1 MSPGEI
7 RIRWRAARERF
18 RSSLFYVPAIYVVGT
33 ALLAWGTVKFDRT
46 YAGDLP
52 NIPLLL
58 PTTVA
63 SAREIL
69 STIASATITVAGV
82 VFSLTVIAVQLASS
96 QFSPRVLRGFL
107 RDRFSQRV
115 IGVVMATFTYC
126 LLILAATPSPRAD
139 QETVQNVS
147 VTIAVVLAVVA
158 VLAIVAFLDHSAR
171 SMQVGEIIR
180 RSSSE
185 THALIADQLRE
196 LGEGADRPYA
206 TTRPEA
212 RPDLNVTASTE
223 GWVQQIEDSTLL
235 SAIPADGVLHV
246 TVRVGSYVTPATLL
260 AEVWSAELADD
271 ETAEAVAG
279 DVRGAFHT
287 GHERTMQQDVSFGIR
302 QLVDIALRSLSTGIN
317 DPTTAI
323 EVLYRLGGLTEELLV
338 HDLPELE
345 VSDDEGRRVVRT
357 AELDHDQLLRYAF
370 RQIRIAAIEQPAVI
384 HKLIEVLGEL
394 HVHVRRK
401 GLEARGGQLAEEA
414 RLAIAD
420 LEAHVPLDEDI
431 EPIRRTARH
440 FDLLEDSVT

>member
-1 MSPGEI
+1 MNQGEL

-18 RSSLFYVPAIYVVGT
+18 RSSLFYVPAVYVAGT
-33 ALLAWGTVKFDRT
+33 TLLAWGTVRFDRT
-46 YAGDLP
+46 YAGELP

-58 PTTVA
+58 PTTVE

-69 STIASATITVAGV
+69 STIAAATITVAGV

-126 LLILAATPSPRAD
+126 LLILAATPAPHAE

-147 VTIAVVLAVVA
+147 VTIALALAVIA

-171 SMQVGEIIR
+171 SMQVGEVIH

-185 THALIADQLRE
+185 THALIANQLRE
-196 LGEGADRPYA
+196 LGQGADRPYA
-206 TTRPEA
+206 PTRPDEE
-212 RPDLNVTASTE
+212 PHLEVTARTE

-235 SAIPADGVLHV
+235 SALPAGGRMHV

-260 AEVWSAELADD
+260 AEVWSAELTD
-271 ETAEAVAG
+271 EDAAGAVAG
-279 DVRGAFHT
+279 DVRGAVHT

-323 EVLYRLGGLTEELLV
+323 EVLFRLGGLVEELLV
-338 HDLPELE
+338 HDLPAME

-357 AELDHDQLLRYAF
+357 AELDHDQLIRYAF

-384 HKLIEVLGEL
+384 HKLIQVLGEL
-394 HVHVRRK
+394 HAHVRRH
-401 GLEARGGQLAEEA
+401 GLETRGGQLAEEA
-414 RLAIAD
+414 RLAVAD
-420 LEAHVPLDEDI
+420 LEAHVPLDEDV

-440 FDLLEDSVT
+440 FGLLEESVA